1 MGWHPSQPARGD
13 PIAMP
18 TDHGPELA
26 ALRKRLADAKE
37 FL

>member
-1 MGWHPSQPARGD
+1 MAAATGTRGD
-13 PIAMP
+13 PSHMP

-26 ALRKRLADAKE
+26 ALAARLADAKE

>member
-1 MGWHPSQPARGD
+1 MAATEQRGD
-13 PIAMP
+13 PNVMP
-18 TDHGPELA
+18 TDHGPELE

>member
-1 MGWHPSQPARGD
+1 VHRGD

-18 TDHGPELA
+18 TDHGPELS